1 MISDRAIV
9 ETETMGNNVRIM
21 EFAVVRQRVMI
32 GNDVIIH
39 PNVVI
44 ESGVAIDSNVEIF
57 PGTYIGKVPKGIAL
71 ARHPEYKKHVVI
83 GANCCIGPN
92 AVIFY
97 DVEIGENTLVG
108 DGASIREQC
117 RIGSNCII
125 SRYVTINYSTTIG
138 NGTKIMDLTHITG
151 KCKIGSNVFVGPSV
165 ASANDNAI
173 GKLEYEDSRIKGA
186 TIEDGASIGI
196 GVVLLPNTT
205 IGENAVV
212 GAGSVVTKNVP
223 ESAVVMGIPAKVI
236 RYIAVKE

>member
-1 MISDRAIV
+1 MISDKSIV
-9 ETETMGNNVRIM
+9 ETETIGNNVIIM
-21 EFAVVRQRVMI
+21 EFAVVRQGVII

-44 ESGVAIDSNVEIF
+44 ESGVVIDSNVEIF

-71 ARHPEYKKHVVI
+71 ARQPEYIEHVVI

-92 AVIFY
+92 AVIYY

-117 RIGSNCII
+117 RIGSGCTVG
-125 SRYVTINYSTTIG
+125 RYVTINYATTIG
-138 NGTKIMDLTHITG
+138 NGTKIMDLTCITG
-151 KCKIGSNVFVGPSV
+151 KCKIGSNVFVGHCV
-165 ASANDNAI
+165 VSANDNAI
-173 GKLEYEDSRIKGA
+173 GKLGYEDSRIKGP

-196 GVVLLPNTT
+196 GAILLPDIT

-212 GAGSVVTKNVP
+212 GAGSVVTKDVP

-236 RYIAVKE
+236 RYITVKE